1 MAEDQPAG
9 GSHHGPSGTVPAKRG
24 ADRGRHRQPRLIR
37 SALFTALAL
46 ALVFV
51 VASPANAYPT
61 YQGYSSQ
68 THLFQPTV
76 RTGPVGNS
84 GCSYA
89 VSSWYNPDKYPGTGA
104 RVWCSGTRLIKLQHA
119 LYWMRPG
126 GPSSLYMASPQW
138 SYGVTRDTG
147 EWGYIDVACPKGTWQ
162 WLPVVYIWINHQYM
176 GSFPGHWG
184 GFTACEG

>member
-1 MAEDQPAG
+1 LIEASP
-9 GSHHGPSGTVPAKRG
+9 TRYL
-24 ADRGRHRQPRLIR
+24 PRLWQLLNQLQ
-37 SALFTALAL
+37 A
-46 ALVFV
+46 
-51 VASPANAYPT
+51 ASGVDWPT
-61 YQGYSSQ
+61 LTIQP
-68 THLFQPTV
+68 HLFQPTV

-147 EWGYIDVACPKGTWQ
+147 EWGYIDVVCPKGTWQ
-162 WLPVVYIWINHQYM
+162 WPPVVYIWINHQYM